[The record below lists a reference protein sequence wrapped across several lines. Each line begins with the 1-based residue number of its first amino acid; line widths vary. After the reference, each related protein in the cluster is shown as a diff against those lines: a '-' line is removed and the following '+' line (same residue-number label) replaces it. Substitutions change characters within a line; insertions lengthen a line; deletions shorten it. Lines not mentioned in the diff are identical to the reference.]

1 MLYVLFGVKKARKIL
16 PFILLALV
24 ALGFIWSGWWLWVG
38 MIFLFGSRYA
48 EPLDQI
54 TPLDARRKALAA
66 LTLVIFLLIFMPVP
80 FVIVGG

>member
-1 MLYVLFGVKKARKIL
+1 M
-16 PFILLALV
+16 

-54 TPLDARRKALAA
+54 TPLDTRRKALAA